1 MSSCCRLHI
10 HLPMDV
16 VLPEGPGV
24 SVSGHVEKDAAPG
37 EGESDKVSRPMEE
50 MNESR
55 GEREHVERNPRSE
68 GTATMSRSKSA
79 SGRKPRTKG
88 LVKKLQEQVDFHCKK
103 NIHCCMA
110 IIIFY

>member
-1 MSSCCRLHI
+1 
-10 HLPMDV
+10 MDV

-24 SVSGHVEKDAAPG
+24 SVSGHVEKDAGPG
-37 EGESDKVSRPMEE
+37 EGESDKSSRPMEE

-88 LVKKLQEQVDFHCKK
+88 LVKKLQEQVNLHCKK
-103 NIHCCMA
+103 IFIICCMA
-110 IIIFY
+110 IINYF